1 MSQKPFADGLLV
13 RGDKHLVNSPFDHFQ
28 RMEHL
33 TDKIYEWS
41 QRQRKAAEDALYE
54 THGALSISIILVIV
68 ILFVGFV
75 KLLKDSLRR
84 CLMWGFPHRNENST
98 LSKLKHLIAVLHP
111 PDNSWNLNA
120 YFRYVTSRNAFCK
133 TDGETVRKGKEGA
146 AHIEKV
152 CKKQGR
158 CQNHSGCSC
167 WWNRPPRLSISNEIW
182 VTTIVDVHGGAVVD
196 ERPSVDLKRWR
207 KRWSWRTRR
216 KKRSP
221 LKVFGT
227 TKRRCFWFIRIF
239 FFIFSK
245 SSFRTWTNCC
255 RIWKGKCTNFRM
267 EEGKEQMWT
276 MRSIL
281 FVQSINPMAEAF
293 ICNFYFSGNYEGS
306 GQAEEKWKKIEA

>member
-1 MSQKPFADGLLV
+1 MNTFCWFAETNIWWILL
-13 RGDKHLVNSPFDHFQ
+13 FDHF
-28 RMEHL
+28 HL

-98 LSKLKHLIAVLHP
+98 HSKSKHLIAVAYPL
-111 PDNSWNLNA
+111 DNSWNLKA

-167 WWNRPPRLSISNEIW
+167 WSKRHLASVSVMKLGSSHLIHYHCRCSWGCIW
-182 VTTIVDVHGGAVVD
+182 WW
-196 ERPSVDLKRWR
+196 K
-207 KRWSWRTRR
+207 
-216 KKRSP
+216 
-221 LKVFGT
+221 
-227 TKRRCFWFIRIF
+227 TKW
-239 FFIFSK
+239 
-245 SSFRTWTNCC
+245 
-255 RIWKGKCTNFRM
+255 
-267 EEGKEQMWT
+267 
-276 MRSIL
+276 
-281 FVQSINPMAEAF
+281 
-293 ICNFYFSGNYEGS
+293 
-306 GQAEEKWKKIEA
+306 